1 MLPTASGSRAP
12 DELKRAQVCA
22 NRADHVEPIR
32 ISVARAIVTLEPGQ
46 PSATAL
52 DRIAPDAPLF
62 LWNGSNHGIVVDA
75 RILARMEIPF
85 TVRSDRPM
93 GPIEPECIRDLA
105 FWGTLFE
112 GWIFRSRGAD
122 AALEGPLGTTDDQE
136 ADRGPGARRAE
147 RDRISPTRRSRGKE
161 SDDLEHEDPIV
172 CRLRF
177 QHEGRDRVF
186 TIADRPIVVGRS
198 PDSDLLL
205 HHESISRQHARIS
218 RDEEGWTLRDLGSK
232 NGSRVNT
239 FHVTEQLL
247 RNGDRLD
254 LGTIRMYVEIGP
266 ESAASRARVIFDE
279 NKAPSGYTE
288 VLDLQG
294 LDHLLQAAGDLSQN
308 PPLFS
313 EMQDLSSIGEEL
325 LRSPENATNPS
336 AQLLRL
342 VSESAESLLSCTT
355 LPETLDRILSL
366 VFAKIPVERGVICLY
381 DPESQSIEPMA
392 MRNREG
398 VPDVPIAIS
407 TNITGVAIEEKQA
420 VLIKDTAMDERFGG
434 AESVIMMEIHS
445 AMCAPLLRDG
455 NVSGYVYVDRQS
467 STHPFDLPQLQALS
481 ILALLAAIAVEQAA
495 LRDDIR
501 REQERRVRLAR
512 YSSPAV
518 VERILEAP
526 GAGGAPGGMVAD
538 EGDVSILFA
547 DLTGFTTMA
556 ERLPPSEVILIL
568 NQVFER
574 LTSAIFELDGT
585 LDKFRGDGMM
595 AFFGAPLPMPDHA
608 ERAVEAALR
617 MQEALAALN
626 EARADVRPILM
637 RIGVNSGSVVVG
649 DIGSPQRKDYT
660 VIGDVVNIASRLES
674 SVAQPGQVVIGE
686 ATWQAA
692 QHAFRCE
699 ALDEVMLKG
708 KQKSVRPYLVVERLG
723 DRVGATR
730 AL

>member
-1 MLPTASGSRAP
+1 M
-12 DELKRAQVCA
+12 E
-22 NRADHVEPIR
+22 
-32 ISVARAIVTLEPGQ
+32 
-46 PSATAL
+46 
-52 DRIAPDAPLF
+52 
-62 LWNGSNHGIVVDA
+62 NG
-75 RILARMEIPF
+75 
-85 TVRSDRPM
+85 
-93 GPIEPECIRDLA
+93 
-105 FWGTLFE
+105 
-112 GWIFRSRGAD
+112 
-122 AALEGPLGTTDDQE
+122 
-136 ADRGPGARRAE
+136 
-147 RDRISPTRRSRGKE
+147 
-161 SDDLEHEDPIV
+161 DPIV

-177 QHEGRDRVF
+177 QYEGRDRIV
-186 TIADRPIVVGRS
+186 TVGDRPIVVGRA
-198 PDSDLLL
+198 PESDVLLA
-205 HHESISRQHARIS
+205 HESISRQHARIA
-218 RDEEGWTLRDLGSK
+218 REDNDWILRDLDSK

-239 FHVTEQLL
+239 FHVTEQVL

-279 NKAPSGYTE
+279 KKAPAMQTE

-294 LDHLLQAAGDLSQN
+294 LDHLLQAAGDLTNIPS
-308 PPLFS
+308 PYSDKSGLSGFGD
-313 EMQDLSSIGEEL
+313 DL
-325 LRSPENATNPS
+325 AS
-336 AQLLRL
+336 AVDSASAAAPGTPLLRL

-355 LPETLDRILSL
+355 LAETLDRILSL
-366 VFAKIPVERGVICLY
+366 VFANIPVERGVICLY

-398 VPDVPIAIS
+398 VPDVPIEIS

-445 AMCAPLLRDG
+445 AMCAPLLREE
-455 NVSGYVYVDRQS
+455 NVSGYIYVDRQS
-467 STHPFDLPQLQALS
+467 SAHPFDMGQLQALS

-495 LRDDIR
+495 LRDDVR
-501 REQERRVRLAR
+501 REQEQRVRLAR

-526 GAGGAPGGMVAD
+526 GPGLSGMVAD

-574 LTSAIFELDGT
+574 LTSAVFALDGT

-595 AFFGAPLPMPDHA
+595 AFFGAPLPMADHA
-608 ERAVEAALR
+608 LRAVEASLR
-617 MQEALAALN
+617 MQAALTALN
-626 EARADVRPILM
+626 EAREGVRPIRM
-637 RIGVNSGSVVVG
+637 RIGVNSGTVVVG

-660 VIGDVVNIASRLES
+660 VIGDVVNVASRLES
-674 SVAQPGQVVIGE
+674 SVAAPGQVVIGQE
-686 ATWQAA
+686 TWKAVR
-692 QHAFRCE
+692 HAYDCVE
-699 ALDEVMLKG
+699 LDAVMLKG
-708 KQKSVRPYLVVERLG
+708 KRKSVQPYLVRGPLG
-723 DRVGATR
+723 SATDDIEPTV

>member
-1 MLPTASGSRAP
+1 MEQG
-12 DELKRAQVCA
+12 
-22 NRADHVEPIR
+22 
-32 ISVARAIVTLEPGQ
+32 
-46 PSATAL
+46 
-52 DRIAPDAPLF
+52 DR
-62 LWNGSNHGIVVDA
+62 
-75 RILARMEIPF
+75 
-85 TVRSDRPM
+85 
-93 GPIEPECIRDLA
+93 
-105 FWGTLFE
+105 
-112 GWIFRSRGAD
+112 
-122 AALEGPLGTTDDQE
+122 
-136 ADRGPGARRAE
+136 
-147 RDRISPTRRSRGKE
+147 
-161 SDDLEHEDPIV
+161 IV

-177 QHEGRDRVF
+177 QYEGRDRIV
-186 TIADRPIVVGRS
+186 TVGDRPVVVGRA
-198 PDSDLLL
+198 PESDLLL
-205 HHESISRQHARIS
+205 AHESISRQHARIA
-218 RDEEGWTLRDLGSK
+218 REEDDWVLRDLDSK

-239 FHVTEQLL
+239 FHVTEQVL

-279 NKAPSGYTE
+279 KKAPTGQTE

-294 LDHLLQAAGDLSQN
+294 LDHLLQAAGDLSG
-308 PPLFS
+308 LGGK
-313 EMQDLSSIGEEL
+313 QDDALSQLSFPDMEALSDLGD
-325 LRSPENATNPS
+325 RENQTPS
-336 AQLLRL
+336 GPTSVGLMRL

-366 VFAKIPVERGVICLY
+366 VFANIPVERGVICLY
-381 DPESQSIEPMA
+381 DSESESIEPMA

-398 VPDVPIAIS
+398 VPELPIEIS

-455 NVSGYVYVDRQS
+455 NVSGYIYTDRQS
-467 STHPFDLPQLQALS
+467 SAHPFDRTQLQALS

-501 REQERRVRLAR
+501 REQEQRARLAR

-526 GAGGAPGGMVAD
+526 GAGTSMMVAD
-538 EGDVSILFA
+538 ECEVSILFA

-574 LTSAIFELDGT
+574 LTSAVFAFDGT

-595 AFFGAPLPMPDHA
+595 AFFGAPLPMADHA
-608 ERAVEAALR
+608 VRAVEAALR
-617 MQEALAALN
+617 MQEALASLN
-626 EARADVRPILM
+626 EARAGVRPIRM
-637 RIGVNSGSVVVG
+637 RIGVNSGTVVVG

-686 ATWQAA
+686 TTWQMAKD
-692 QHAFRCE
+692 AFTCR

-708 KQKSVRPYLVVERLG
+708 KRKSVQPYLVE
-723 DRVGATR
+723 DRILPIAETTH

>member
-1 MLPTASGSRAP
+1 M
-12 DELKRAQVCA
+12 
-22 NRADHVEPIR
+22 
-32 ISVARAIVTLEPGQ
+32 EPG
-46 PSATAL
+46 
-52 DRIAPDAPLF
+52 DRD
-62 LWNGSNHGIVVDA
+62 
-75 RILARMEIPF
+75 
-85 TVRSDRPM
+85 
-93 GPIEPECIRDLA
+93 
-105 FWGTLFE
+105 
-112 GWIFRSRGAD
+112 
-122 AALEGPLGTTDDQE
+122 
-136 ADRGPGARRAE
+136 
-147 RDRISPTRRSRGKE
+147 
-161 SDDLEHEDPIV
+161 V

-177 QHEGRDRVF
+177 QYEGRDRVF
-186 TIADRPIVVGRS
+186 TVSDRPVVIGRA
-198 PDSDLLL
+198 PESDLLL
-205 HHESISRQHARIS
+205 AHESISRQHARIAHE
-218 RDEEGWTLRDLGSK
+218 DEGWVLRDLDSK

-239 FHVTEQLL
+239 FHVTEQVL

-279 NKAPSGYTE
+279 KKSPAMHTE

-294 LDHLLQAAGDLSQN
+294 LDYLLQAAGDRTQAPSPFTDEKALSA
-308 PPLFS
+308 L
-313 EMQDLSSIGEEL
+313 GEDL
-325 LRSPENATNPS
+325 LRTPDSGIAPGAE
-336 AQLLRL
+336 LLRL

-366 VFAKIPVERGVICLY
+366 VFANIPVERGVICLY
-381 DPESQSIEPMA
+381 DAQSGSIEPMV

-434 AESVIMMEIHS
+434 AESVIMMDIHS
-445 AMCAPLLRDG
+445 AMCAPLLRDDK
-455 NVSGYVYVDRQS
+455 VSGYVYVDRQS
-467 STHPFDLPQLQALS
+467 SAHPFDMPQLQALS

-526 GAGGAPGGMVAD
+526 GAGMGSMVAD
-538 EGDVSILFA
+538 EGDVSVLFA

-556 ERLPPSEVILIL
+556 ERLPPSEVVLIL

-574 LTSAIFELDGT
+574 LTSAVFELDGT

-595 AFFGAPLPMPDHA
+595 AFFGAPLPMADHA

-617 MQEALAALN
+617 MQHALAKLN
-626 EARADVRPILM
+626 EAREGVRPIRM

-674 SVAQPGQVVIGE
+674 FVARPGQVVIGE
-686 ATWQAA
+686 ATWEAA
-692 QHAFRCE
+692 KHAFSAE
-699 ALDEVMLKG
+699 ALEAVTLKG
-708 KQKSVRPYLVVERLG
+708 KRKSVQPYLVTGRLG
-723 DRVGATR
+723 PEVGPTR